1 MAYNA
6 LLATMREQKRSRD
19 QMVSALIRNHK
30 QLEKAIE
37 EFNTLQ
43 DAQQVLTTVSEEN
56 TTAVLDFITEVINR
70 TLGEIFKGDRREI
83 KLKKSVRS
91 GKYVHITVDLVTSEG
106 ISRSLTL
113 QSGTGLRQIVS
124 FLYILSLI
132 EVRKDRRLVM
142 MDEILSGLHSQA
154 KAVIT
159 EIISLFADSGFQ
171 FIMVEYGI
179 NDLGKIY
186 NVEKPGSIARV
197 YSLEEGQEYTGEMYM
212 FTEGFEE
219 LELANSGK

>member
-56 TTAVLDFITEVINR
+56 TTAVLDFVTEVINR

-91 GKYVHITVDLVTSEG
+91 GKYVHINVDLVTSEG

-154 KAVIT
+154 KGVIT

-179 NDLGKIY
+179 DDLGKIY
-186 NVEKPGSIARV
+186 NVEKPGPVARV
-197 YSLEEGQEYTGEMYM
+197 YSLGEDQEYTGEMYM

-219 LELANSGK
+219 LELSNSGK